1 MAALF
6 MSWLY
11 SEEDVTRVVETET
24 HYAPTALVWGL
35 PSNIPPHVNR
45 SGRTQSWASCG
56 LPLTDCDAN
65 MCQMRSTAKR
75 LLLYFCGALSPCIV
89 ASGTCQEAAFLEVHL
104 VSACLSMHT
113 LALTP
118 THTHAKHQWLGGQG
132 LSRGY
137 FSAPCFVH
145 TLGINL
151 LRVASGVLSMEGG
164 SSFSSGAQK
173 LPFRSVLSAVCS
185 STSSVRQ

>member
-1 MAALF
+1 

-104 VSACLSMHT
+104 VSACLSMHSHPHTCKASMARRAGVEPRLFFCT
-113 LALTP
+113 LFCAYIG
-118 THTHAKHQWLGGQG
+118 H
-132 LSRGY
+132 
-137 FSAPCFVH
+137 
-145 TLGINL
+145 
-151 LRVASGVLSMEGG
+151 
-164 SSFSSGAQK
+164 
-173 LPFRSVLSAVCS
+173 
-185 STSSVRQ
+185 